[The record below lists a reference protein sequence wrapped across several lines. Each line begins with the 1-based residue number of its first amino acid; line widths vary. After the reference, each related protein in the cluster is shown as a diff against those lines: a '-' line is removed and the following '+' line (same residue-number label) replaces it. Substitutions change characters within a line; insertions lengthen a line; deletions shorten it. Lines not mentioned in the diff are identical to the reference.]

1 MVGDRIFWGGSLV
14 TLHPSKTKNR
24 GKLILGSLLPASLLL
39 VWLISTLG
47 TADAGYGTAL
57 AQTPPATT
65 PPPASSAGSGSD
77 ADALPKGPGKD
88 LVLKACTACHA
99 LTMVTSKHA
108 TADEWSTTVN
118 DMVNRG
124 ATLTDAEE
132 DQVIDY
138 LTKNFKPA
146 ASDRKQAPDS
156 APSAARK

>member
-1 MVGDRIFWGGSLV
+1 MV
-14 TLHPSKTKNR
+14 TLHRSETKTR
-24 GKLILGSLLPASLLL
+24 GKLVLGSLLPASLLL

-47 TADAGYGTAL
+47 TADARYGTAL
-57 AQTPPATT
+57 AQAPPATT
-65 PPPASSAGSGSD
+65 PPASSAGSGSD

-99 LTMVTSKHA
+99 LTMVTSKRA

-124 ATLTDAEE
+124 ASLTDAEE

-138 LTKNFKPA
+138 LSKNFKPA
-146 ASDRKQAPDS
+146 ASDQKQAPDA
-156 APSAARK
+156 APAPAPQK